1 MSGFDLQHLKNKIVR
16 LKKVFKQPVKIE
28 RDHFLEILIETSFKT
43 NFEVWYLDEFD
54 TTQKI
59 QVEGDKYSKIIY
71 ISKEIDSIS
80 FRIFV
85 QNPNRSENEKLYLKL
100 LQNEKVIEFKKYSI
114 SNFLPYDGW
123 FFFEKKI

>member
-1 MSGFDLQHLKNKIVR
+1 MTYQNFKKKILQLKELFR
-16 LKKVFKQPVKIE
+16 KQEQIK

-85 QNPNRSENEKLYLKL
+85 QNPNRYENEKLYLKL
-100 LQNEKVIEFKKYSI
+100 LQNDKVLEFKKYSI
-114 SNFLPYDGW
+114 SNYLPYDGW

>member
-1 MSGFDLQHLKNKIVR
+1 MTYQNFKKKILQLKELFR
-16 LKKVFKQPVKIE
+16 KQEQIK

-59 QVEGDKYSKIIY
+59 QVEGDMYSKIIY

-85 QNPNRSENEKLYLKL
+85 QNPNRYENEKLYLKL
-100 LQNEKVIEFKKYSI
+100 LQNDKVLEFKKYSI
-114 SNFLPYDGW
+114 SNYLPYDGW

>member
-1 MSGFDLQHLKNKIVR
+1 MNYQNFKKKILQLKE
-16 LKKVFKQPVKIE
+16 LFKKQEQIK

-71 ISKEIDSIS
+71 ISKEIESIS

-85 QNPNRSENEKLYLKL
+85 QNPNRYDNEKLYLKL
-100 LQNEKVIEFKKYSI
+100 LQNDKVLEFKKYSI
-114 SNFLPYDGW
+114 SNYLPYDGW

>member
-1 MSGFDLQHLKNKIVR
+1 MTYQNFKKKILQLKELFR
-16 LKKVFKQPVKIE
+16 KQEQIK

-71 ISKEIDSIS
+71 ISKEIESIS

-85 QNPNRSENEKLYLKL
+85 QNPNRYDNEKLYLKL
-100 LQNEKVIEFKKYSI
+100 LQNDKVLEFKKYSI
-114 SNFLPYDGW
+114 SNYLPYDGW